1 MIDIKALRDN
11 PEAFIKTVQARGN
24 KVDLGPLLALDAKRR
39 ELIVGLDQLKA
50 QRNENSQKV
59 GKGGLS
65 EQEKQAL
72 IDLTRTLGDQIK
84 AQDPILR
91 DLEERLEQAALV
103 VPNLVDAS
111 VPVGQGEEENKEVAR
126 WGEPRKFDFE
136 PKHHADL
143 AEALGILDAARGVK
157 LAQSRFTL
165 VKGLGARMERAL
177 AAFMLDLHT
186 LESGYTEI
194 APPLLVNAE
203 TMTGTGQLPKFEE
216 DLFKTTSGL
225 YLIPTAE
232 APVTNIHRDEVLKE
246 EDLPIYYV
254 SHTPCFRSE
263 AGSYGKDTKGYIRQ
277 HQFNKVELVKFSH
290 PDQSFAELE
299 KMRGNA
305 EEVLK
310 RLELPYRVMA
320 LCTGDIGFSA
330 SKCYDLEV
338 WLPFEGRYREISSC
352 SNCTDFQARRA
363 QIRFKPKDGGKPQLV
378 HTLNGSGLA
387 VGRTLVAIL
396 ENYQQKDGSVTIPKV
411 LVPYMGGI
419 TQIPAL

>member
-186 LESGYTEI
+186 LENGYTEV